1 MATRTESVERAMS
14 ILTAF
19 GMRRPRMTLAELA
32 AETGLHKSTILRL
45 TRSMALYGFIDRD
58 TDGRF
63 AIGASIWHLGL
74 IFRQDYDTGETI
86 RPALR
91 KLVEATGETA
101 SFFVRAGNDRVCLYR
116 ENSPL
121 LEAYGVEEGM
131 RLRLGTGAS
140 GLVLRYFT
148 GEVLPDLSVF
158 NARGTVSLDAT
169 RNPNIASISTP
180 VFSATGRF
188 RGALTISGLNTRFTS
203 ETRERAI
210 PVLESIAETLVSE
223 TRQGPGATP
232 GP

>member
-19 GMRRPRMTLAELA
+19 GMRRPRLTLAELA

-45 TRSMALYGFIDRD
+45 TRSMAMYGFVDRD
-58 TDGRF
+58 ADGRF
-63 AIGASIWHLGL
+63 SIGASIWHLGL
-74 IFRQDYDTGETI
+74 IFRQDYDTGETL

-91 KLVEATGETA
+91 RLVQETGETA

-140 GLVLRYFT
+140 GLVLRHFT
-148 GEVLPDLSVF
+148 GEKLADLSVF
-158 NARGTVSLDAT
+158 NEKGTVSLDAT

-180 VFSATGRF
+180 VFSTSGRF
-188 RGALTISGLNTRFTS
+188 RGALTVSGLNTRFTADI
-203 ETRERAI
+203 RNGAI
-210 PVLESIAETLVSE
+210 NLLEELAVGLGSVEA
-223 TRQGPGATP
+223 
-232 GP
+232 